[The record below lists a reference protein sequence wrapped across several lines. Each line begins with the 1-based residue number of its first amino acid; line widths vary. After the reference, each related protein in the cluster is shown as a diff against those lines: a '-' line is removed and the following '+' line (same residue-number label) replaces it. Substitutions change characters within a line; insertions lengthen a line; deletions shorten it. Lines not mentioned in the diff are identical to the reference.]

1 MLKWGV
7 NLKTLMRDT
16 RLHVGFTLFLVW
28 GLAIWHHHAD
38 ANLVRIISYPLLSIA
53 TIGILDLLLTWL
65 RYRKFLGPQS
75 ASWRTRTASFAY
87 LPTAAIVSGFLIGL
101 ILAPTEPVYAILTA
115 ATLAAL
121 SKQFIAAGVRQHI
134 FNPAAFGIMGV
145 SLIFGPT
152 VAWWGVAWGWYP
164 ILIFVPLMTRILWK
178 LKRLLLPVGFL
189 LVYLIYLFS
198 TSSFDSA
205 LRTLVD
211 PTVLF
216 FAMVMLPEPITSP
229 TGGYFKYGF
238 GALVAIAA
246 IIFSDF
252 GKLPEIFLPALLFSN
267 LVTFCLIK
275 IQELRFIKI
284 QAPAA
289 HK

>member
-1 MLKWGV
+1 
-7 NLKTLMRDT
+7 MRDT

-28 GLAIWHHHAD
+28 GLAIWYHHAD

-65 RYRKFLGPQS
+65 RYRKF
-75 ASWRTRTASFAY
+75 Y

-121 SKQFIAAGVRQHI
+121 SKQFIAAGIRRHI

-198 TSSFDSA
+198 ASSFDSA